1 MALVNMAEQF
11 QGLPMESLIG
21 GPLTAAADAQ
31 ILLARSTATFI
42 QTVGFDPPTV
52 GTTDPNRTTQG
63 LTRYVEFDFERP
75 GRSIDDKGNPLIE
88 TVKLKVPLLSIVPV
102 PNLQID
108 TVDIT
113 FDMEVKSSEAS
124 TNSTDYEAAVDATGK
139 VGYGPFSLE
148 VKIHGQVKT
157 HQENTRSSDNSARYH
172 VAVHATNH
180 GMPEGLA
187 RVFDM
192 MASSVA
198 PYSITPNS
206 ADNANKKT

>member
-52 GTTDPNRTTQG
+52 DPNDSKKTNPG
-63 LTRYVEFDFERP
+63 ATRYVEFDFERP
-75 GRSIDDKGNPLIE
+75 GRLIDDKGNPLIE

-124 TNSTDYEAAVDATGK
+124 SEDKDVEVGLEAEAK
-139 VGYGPFSLE
+139 IGYGPFSLD

-198 PYSITPNS
+198 PYSITPS
-206 ADNANKKT
+206 PRSG